1 MVGEGA
7 QLYTIEGVAAAM
19 IMLLTAYF
27 VVNATAVYTA
37 GDTHIND
44 MQLEILGKGVL
55 DMMDTRPNGTVEK
68 SPLRLIIEE
77 DRGDDFRDAF
87 VAMINNRTVAD
98 ADRINFAARYYYHNR
113 ATVAPNDPVESYP
126 LSSSRDLT
134 GGEHAVRATK
144 WVIVTKE
151 LPADSGFLKDRAVL
165 VEVLVWRD

>member
-7 QLYTIEGVAAAM
+7 QLYTIEGVDAAM

-27 VVNATAVYTA
+27 VVNATAVYTG

-44 MQLEILGKGVL
+44 MQLEILGKDVL

-77 DRGDDFRDAF
+77 DRADDFRTAF
-87 VAMINNRTVAD
+87 VAMANNRTVAD
-98 ADRINFAARYYYHNR
+98 ADRINFAAQYFYNNR
-113 ATVAPNDPVESYP
+113 VTGTIESNP

-151 LPADSGFLKDRAVL
+151 LPAGSGFVKDRAVL

>member
-27 VVNATAVYTA
+27 VVNATAVYTG

-44 MQLEILGKGVL
+44 MQLEILGKDVL

-77 DRGDDFRDAF
+77 DRGDDFG
-87 VAMINNRTVAD
+87 
-98 ADRINFAARYYYHNR
+98 
-113 ATVAPNDPVESYP
+113 PP
-126 LSSSRDLT
+126 L
-134 GGEHAVRATK
+134 
-144 WVIVTKE
+144 
-151 LPADSGFLKDRAVL
+151 
-165 VEVLVWRD
+165 

>member
-44 MQLEILGKGVL
+44 MQLEILGKDVL

-77 DRGDDFRDAF
+77 DRGDDFRTAF
-87 VAMINNRTVAD
+87 VTMANNRTVAD
-98 ADRINFAARYYYHNR
+98 ADRINFAAQYFYNNTGTIGSH
-113 ATVAPNDPVESYP
+113 P

-144 WVIVTKE
+144 WVIVNMDLDGNGIKN
-151 LPADSGFLKDRAVL
+151 RAVL
-165 VEVLVWRD
+165 VEVVLWRD